1 MINKISQN
9 LKIITNLKNI
19 ALTRFQLKNIKKK
32 INIYTH

>member
-19 ALTRFQLKNIKKK
+19 ALTRSQLKNIKKK